1 MPKARKKAEPSAE
14 KDAKPYAWMLDVPQ
28 MSVKNISKIDLK
40 TRDSTNK
47 QQPKR
52 QSKFESTELFAER
65 ILALERRVDELER
78 KLR

>member
-1 MPKARKKAEPSAE
+1 MDIEQVS
-14 KDAKPYAWMLDVPQ
+14 DLYSSQ
-28 MSVKNISKIDLK
+28 MNVKNISRLDFK

-47 QQPKR
+47 QHPKK